1 MDSRNIKY
9 TIKYK
14 INYLQYLFKIYKAEI
29 EILKKK
35 LKSLSSRFFIKKKH
49 REIINIID
57 ANILVKNI
65 KKKNTNVIKFIKHI
79 NNSSDFFEIYLERY
93 FQMKNIYVNMN
104 MLKLN
109 IIFLKY
115 ANIPFHIKIN
125 ILKYTNINMEY
136 HPNID
141 NKIKKIK
148 YQLLRI

>member
-9 TIKYK
+9 TIKSK
-14 INYLQYLFKIYKAEI
+14 INSLQYLFKIYKAEI
-29 EILKKK
+29 EIIKKK
-35 LKSLSSRFFIKKKH
+35 LKALSSRFFIKKKH

-65 KKKNTNVIKFIKHI
+65 KNKNTNVIKFIKHI

-109 IIFLKY
+109 IIF
-115 ANIPFHIKIN
+115 
-125 ILKYTNINMEY
+125 TNIN
-136 HPNID
+136 PIRGIQN
-141 NKIKKIK
+141 
-148 YQLLRI
+148 L